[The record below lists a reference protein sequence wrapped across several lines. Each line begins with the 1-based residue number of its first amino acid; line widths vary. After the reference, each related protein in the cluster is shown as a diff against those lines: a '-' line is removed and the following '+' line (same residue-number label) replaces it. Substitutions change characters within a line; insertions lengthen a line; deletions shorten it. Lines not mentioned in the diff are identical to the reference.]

1 MIFLITLAIASLLL
15 SLGPVH
21 SDDHLPSP
29 VPIDDLQDYNNTVA
43 IAVPLGDIQID
54 GDLAD
59 WPGDMPFYGLR
70 ERGDGVGPF
79 DKQGALVDT
88 SADFSPHFRVG
99 YNLQDRSIYVAITA
113 RDDTLFAGDAAEL
126 YLHTTPD
133 LERDPLHFVRE
144 YHEEEADI
152 SDNLDLL
159 DALFSEQKRLAESGT
174 RSAVGRRGD
183 ITAYEWA
190 LKLPD
195 RILERLAEAR
205 SDVRIRFDLKV
216 IDRDNDDG
224 EFGLSWSPDL
234 EKDGNARLLGCLF
247 FADDRSHPVHIQGA
261 LKGEDGTPLAGL
273 KIRVESGA
281 KAWLDEIS
289 SGVEGRF
296 SAWALP
302 GSLQVTVKGLGAA
315 DTLHF
320 SPGPGARPSLELSA
334 PHFNEKI
341 RPILVPDPKQK
352 GKSPVFLEGARFRF
366 GDDPVWAT
374 ADFDDSDWDV
384 VSVLKEPLWDQRLD
398 VPQNSRIIWI
408 RQRLI
413 AEPGLYEIPLILAQ
427 RRTKSDSCTYYL
439 NGSKLSNFSPKATD
453 DRTVVTLAGDRP
465 NLLAIRYASN
475 RSQDFSD
482 MIRDYNFRLDSA
494 ASRVQGIIEETQMHF
509 ANLSFFVGMPLILSI
524 VHLLMFWFYRGQREH
539 LHYALFT
546 FSVVFGV
553 IVMTGNEYLNWG
565 STIHEG
571 ASFVFTILLALWA
584 YIYFISVLFD
594 QRNTWL
600 YRIFLG
606 AAVTVVL
613 QALNFALTIF
623 LAKYNPLELT
633 ETLFQDRAQFYYRSA
648 APFTLLLLG
657 FFIWFFWHQ
666 RKLPYARFVC
676 WSAAITAFPGY
687 FAIVNFEYVW
697 VLFIAFMVTGSWGF
711 CVVVHVVYRAV
722 RRRMFGAVTMATG
735 VTMHF
740 ISIYGAIAAGI
751 IAENLGYRPE
761 WRLFFASFTLGHFAL
776 IMISSIHLARIVG
789 RTGRNLEEQLV
800 QVETLSRT
808 NIEQERALRQ
818 RMEEELEEAHQL
830 QLSML
835 PKQVPQLGNIEIGW
849 YMKTA
854 TEVGGDYYDYRVDGD
869 RLILVLGDA
878 TGHGMQA
885 GTLVTATKS
894 LFQSLTEAENLAV
907 TLTKMSN
914 NLKSMNLGRTGM
926 ALTMVELDGRHLRYC
941 PAGIPPILIYR
952 AREQQVEEG
961 QSGGLPLG
969 LTDLGLYQ
977 EAEVNLHPGDAV
989 LLMSDG
995 LPERINAAQEEFG
1008 YERVQ
1013 DLFLQVVEEAPANIC
1028 KLMAAGGD
1036 EWAGNAEQEDD
1047 VSFVVLRAL

>member
-224 EFGLSWSPDL
+224 KFGLSWSPDL

-261 LKGEDGTPLAGL
+261 LKGEGGTPLAGL

-384 VSVLKEPLWDQRLD
+384 VSVLKEPLRDQRLD

-482 MIRDYNFRLDSA
+482 MIRDYNFRLDPA
-494 ASRVQGIIEETQMHF
+494 APEVQEVIEETQISF
-509 ANLSFFVGMPLILSI
+509 ANLSLFIGMPLILSI

-539 LHYALFT
+539 LYYALFT
-546 FSVVFGV
+546 FSVVLGA
-553 IVMTGNEYLNWG
+553 IGRAGNEYLNWG
-565 STIHEG
+565 STVHEAFG
-571 ASFVFTILLALWA
+571 IVFTTLLPLWA
-584 YIYFISVLFD
+584 LICFISILFD
-594 QRNTWL
+594 QPDTRP

-606 AAVTVVL
+606 SAVAVVVQFL
-613 QALNFALTIF
+613 SFALAHL
-623 LAKYNPLELT
+623 LAQYNPFELT
-633 ETLFQDRAQFYYRSA
+633 ETFFHDRLLFYYRSA
-648 APFTLLLLG
+648 APFTLILLG
-657 FFIWFFWHQ
+657 LFIWLFWHY
-666 RKLPYARFVC
+666 RKTPSARLVC
-676 WSAAITAFPGY
+676 WSAAITAFPAYALLIG
-687 FAIVNFEYVW
+687 FELIPVIF
-697 VLFIAFMVTGSWGF
+697 LTFFVTFSMGF
-711 CVVVHVVYRAV
+711 YALVHVVYRAV
-722 RRRMFGAVTMATG
+722 RRRMFGAVTMAAG

-740 ISIYGAIAAGI
+740 IFVYGVMLALMIAVFTRAFNPGD
-751 IAENLGYRPE
+751 LP
-761 WRLFFASFTLGHFAL
+761 LLASFTIGNFAL
-776 IMISSIHLARIVG
+776 ILASSIHLARIVG
-789 RTGRNLEEQLV
+789 RTGKNLEEQLA

-914 NLKSMNLGRTGM
+914 N
-926 ALTMVELDGRHLRYC
+926 
-941 PAGIPPILIYR
+941 
-952 AREQQVEEG
+952 
-961 QSGGLPLG
+961 
-969 LTDLGLYQ
+969 
-977 EAEVNLHPGDAV
+977 
-989 LLMSDG
+989 
-995 LPERINAAQEEFG
+995 
-1008 YERVQ
+1008 
-1013 DLFLQVVEEAPANIC
+1013 
-1028 KLMAAGGD
+1028 
-1036 EWAGNAEQEDD
+1036 
-1047 VSFVVLRAL
+1047 